1 VADVK
6 IRIIGEDKASQELKK
21 IDSSLGGL
29 KDGLVTAA
37 ETAAAIG
44 ASFAAVGLTV
54 DQIMRFGEAG
64 AQITQTKESFETLL
78 EKIDASPELF
88 AELQRAAGGT
98 MSEIEL
104 MQVASLLLAGTQ
116 GELATKLSEA
126 SPELLEI
133 ARAAHKLN
141 PLMGDTNFMFDS
153 LARGLR
159 KNSPMILDNANLTIK
174 VGEANEKYAE
184 KIGKTVG
191 ELSTEEQQLAML
203 NEILEQGRV
212 LVDQAG
218 GSVDNA
224 TDSFSRLD
232 AAVTDSSNALK
243 EKFSPFLAQAAE
255 SAALL
260 LTWQD
265 QLQDSLI
272 THENEVSSSAKT
284 YDEYRNEINRAA
296 KAAGYML
303 DEQGNLTDMITTASG
318 RPMEKLIEE
327 NHLLTE
333 EELKAERA
341 ARGLGKSVGSL
352 VDRYSEASVAS
363 EELSRMTDEER
374 EAIELANEVM
384 EYSEDQILANKVALE
399 YLNEVLDASV
409 GYYVSARDEAD
420 KYTLS
425 LHDLLTEI
433 KNLET
438 AGVSVSGSMS
448 YGYGGESHGSGTVA
462 KTVNLNVDYSPFV
475 SCEDEYRALN
485 LLRPIVQDIV
495 REMK

>member
-78 EKIDASPELF
+78 ETIDASPELF

-133 ARAAHKLN
+133 A
-141 PLMGDTNFMFDS
+141 S

-333 EELKAERA
+333 EEWKAERA